1 MTSNR
6 PFVFAGILLVVAWTA
21 GCGGGGEEAATEGAA
36 SETAAGETE
45 SGTAPE
51 ETAGAAVTTTAP
63 ASGGAAVIQIQEPN
77 APGLVAELT
86 EATRKDAVLT
96 VKVRF
101 RNTGADNAIHSFETG
116 HGDYGL
122 FYVTAENQKY
132 FVLKDSEG
140 APLAPKYLSVNLEPG
155 QTMTW
160 WAKFPAPPAGVTTFD
175 LVIPDTPPFEDIP
188 ITDR

>member
-6 PFVFAGILLVVAWTA
+6 PFLFAGILLAVAWTA

-36 SETAAGETE
+36 TETAAGETK
-45 SGTAPE
+45 SATATT
-51 ETAGAAVTTTAP
+51 ETAGAPTTATTP
-63 ASGGAAVIQIQEPN
+63 AASGAVIQIQEPN

-86 EATRKDAVLT
+86 EATRKDGVLT

-140 APLAPKYLSVNLEPG
+140 APLAPKYLTVNLEPG
-155 QTMTW
+155 LTMTW